1 MIVNSVFLFVFLM
14 ITSVISGCSS
24 VPLTTMYKMM
34 SLDPL
39 GVEPSEVIVAVQAP
53 TGIVVNN
60 NDVVIKFN
68 VKADDPNYSFEHE
81 YFVKVNEEYALP
93 DELKQKNK
101 ANSKIFILQLNKSD
115 ALKMLHGQDIVK
127 KYKKNNITGSIN
139 MSVSVKSV
147 CKNSDFS
154 TKNNELNVYLKL
166 NDKDDFF
173 TFMED
178 VNVLELGDDE
188 SGYFKPITF
197 CL

>member
-1 MIVNSVFLFVFLM
+1 
-14 ITSVISGCSS
+14 
-24 VPLTTMYKMM
+24 
-34 SLDPL
+34 
-39 GVEPSEVIVAVQAP
+39 
-53 TGIVVNN
+53 
-60 NDVVIKFN
+60 
-68 VKADDPNYSFEHE
+68 
-81 YFVKVNEEYALP
+81 
-93 DELKQKNK
+93 
-101 ANSKIFILQLNKSD
+101 
-115 ALKMLHGQDIVK
+115 
-127 KYKKNNITGSIN
+127 